1 MGNYIEALKIERAGY
16 LRRGLKDRAKM
27 IEEILKKSGA
37 SIDDDVEVEVASIE
51 PEAERAIVRKARK
64 RKA

>member
-1 MGNYIEALKIERAGY
+1 MSDYIEALKIELEGY
-16 LRRGLKDRAKM
+16 VRRGLKDRADQVRK
-27 IEEILKKSGA
+27 ILADAGVSSEETSEI
-37 SIDDDVEVEVASIE
+37 EVASIE

>member
-1 MGNYIEALKIERAGY
+1 MGNYIEALKVERAGY
-16 LRRGLKDRAKM
+16 VRRGLKDRVKM
-27 IEEILKKSGA
+27 IDDILKKAGA
-37 SIDDDVEVEVASIE
+37 SLDAEPEVEVASVE

>member
-1 MGNYIEALKIERAGY
+1 MGNYIEALKIERDQY
-16 LRRGLKDRAKM
+16 LRRGLKDRVKM
-27 IEEILKKSGA
+27 IDDILKKHDEQ
-37 SIDDDVEVEVASIE
+37 IEVESASIE

>member
-1 MGNYIEALKIERAGY
+1 MSDYIEALKIELEGY
-16 LRRGLKDRAKM
+16 VRRGLKDRADQVRK
-27 IEEILKKSGA
+27 ILADAGVSSQAKP
-37 SIDDDVEVEVASIE
+37 EVEVASIE